1 MLHRHFKTI
10 LNHLHNYGVTCLYNE
25 VLSFWLNRVPWKQ
38 DTISSFFNTEI
49 SSRNIKSKTHCL
61 ATITTKTSN
70 LKEYLPHTT
79 FHRFE
84 KEEMVIPINDTYA
97 TELSVYDD
105 SKKWEKVNPEV
116 NLLTDFSRM
125 QKISSSR
132 GRAFGYCFWR

>member
-25 VLSFWLNRVPWKQ
+25 VLSFWLNRVPRKQ
-38 DTISSFFNTEI
+38 DTISSYFNTEI
-49 SSRNIKSKTHCL
+49 SSQNIKSKTHCL

-105 SKKWEKVNPEV
+105 SKKWEMVNPEV

-132 GRAFGYCFWR
+132 GRAFGYCF

>member
-10 LNHLHNYGVTCLYNE
+10 LNHLHNYGITCLYNE
-25 VLSFWLNRVPWKQ
+25 VLSFWLNRVPRKQ
-38 DTISSFFNTEI
+38 DTISSYFNTEI
-49 SSRNIKSKTHCL
+49 SSQNIKSKTHCL

-105 SKKWEKVNPEV
+105 SKKWEMVNPEV

-125 QKISSSR
+125 QKIS
-132 GRAFGYCFWR
+132 

>member
-49 SSRNIKSKTHCL
+49 SSQNIKSKTHCL

-105 SKKWEKVNPEV
+105 SKKWEMVNPDV

-125 QKISSSR
+125 QKIYWSR